1 MHPVMVPSLARLFA
15 AALALAAVAPG
26 QARPVVVRGPY
37 LQGATAAGI
46 VVRWRTDV
54 PTDTRLWTGATPA
67 ALQLVHADPALATE
81 HAVTLAGL
89 GPATQLH
96 YAVGDSAGV
105 LAGGDAEHRFRTLPQ
120 PGTASPLRF
129 VALGDVGLPWIGQSL
144 VRDAF
149 LQFTASR
156 PADLALLLG
165 DNAYYTG
172 TDPEYQAGLFT
183 PYQQVLRNTCAW
195 STIGNHD
202 AMSASVAQQSGP
214 YFDVFDLPAQGQA
227 GGVPS
232 GTEAYYAFD
241 HGHVHFVCLDSE
253 ATSRAATGAMAQW
266 LAADLAAT
274 TATWVVA
281 IFHHPPYTKGTH
293 DSDRRSDS
301 GGRMH
306 DMREVFV
313 PILEA
318 HGVDLVLCGHSHGY
332 ERSFLL
338 DGHTGLSTTL
348 VPSMVLDRGDGT
360 AALDGTYAKPTL
372 PRAAHEGTV
381 YVVAGSAGTIGAA
394 PMDHP
399 AMHFSR
405 ATMGSL
411 VVDVDGSRLDAA
423 FVDYSGAVLDRFTI
437 EKGVRRT
444 LFRDVPSISAKA
456 GGMQSFSLQAGAGL
470 AGCTYLLMGS
480 FGTSPGHHLG
490 SVHVPLVQ
498 DDWLAASIGMANG
511 MTYPDSFGWLDAGG
525 AAAAQFLVPD
535 GTWLPFQGMSLYHAF
550 LAFDAT
556 GPRFASNAV
565 RLRIVP

>member
-1 MHPVMVPSLARLFA
+1 MHPAMVRSLAGTFA
-15 AALALAAVAPG
+15 AALALTSLAPA

-37 LQGATAAGI
+37 LQGATTSGI

-54 PTDTRLWTGATPA
+54 PTDTRLWTGASPA
-67 ALQLVHADPALATE
+67 ALQLVHADAAPTTE

-96 YAVGDSAGV
+96 YAVGDGGGV

-120 PGTASPLRF
+120 AGIATQLRF
-129 VALGDVGLPWIGQSL
+129 LAIGDVGLPWIGQSL
-144 VRDAF
+144 VRDA
-149 LQFTASR
+149 LVQFTASR

-172 TDPEYQAGLFT
+172 TDAEYQAGLFT
-183 PYQQVLRNTCAW
+183 PYQQLLRNTCSW
-195 STIGNHD
+195 STFGNHD
-202 AMSASVAQQSGP
+202 GMSASAATQSGP
-214 YFDVFDLPAQGQA
+214 YFDVFTLPTQGEA

-232 GTEAYYAFD
+232 GTEAYYSFD
-241 HGHVHFVCLDSE
+241 HGNVHFVCLDSE
-253 ATSRAATGAMAQW
+253 GTSRSATGAMAQW

-274 TATWVVA
+274 TATWVVT

-301 GGRMH
+301 GARMH

-338 DGHTGLSTTL
+338 DGHAGLSTTL
-348 VPSMVLDRGDGT
+348 LPAMVFDRGDGT

-372 PRAAHEGTV
+372 PRGAHEGTV
-381 YVVAGSAGTIGAA
+381 YVVAGSAGMVGAA
-394 PMDHP
+394 PLDHP
-399 AMHFSR
+399 AMYFSR

-411 VVDVDGSRLDAA
+411 VVDVDGNRLDGT

-437 EKGVRRT
+437 EKGVQRT
-444 LFRDVPSISAKA
+444 LVRDVPSISAKA
-456 GGMQSFSLQAGAGL
+456 GGMQSFSLQAGPGL

-480 FGTSPGHHLG
+480 FGTSPGHQLG
-490 SVHVPLVQ
+490 SVSVPLVQ

-511 MTYPDSFGWLDAGG
+511 MTYPDSFGWLDANG

-535 GTWLPFQGMSLYHAF
+535 GTWLPLQGLSLYHAF
-550 LAFDAT
+550 VAFDAN

-565 RLRIVP
+565 RLRLLP